1 MTATD
6 AISAGG
12 RPMTRSLDAEL
23 RPERVCD
30 VVFALLALLFFLP
43 LLAAIALAVKL
54 GDGGPVLFSQT
65 RVGRDGRLFRCYKFR
80 SMVTDAQARLDLLLA
95 SSAEAREEWARDQK
109 LRHDPRITSVGGFLR
124 RSSLDE
130 LPQLFNI
137 LRGEMS
143 WVGPRPIVPSEIA
156 KYGRWYRHYARV
168 KPGLTGMWQ
177 VSGRNDVC
185 YKRRIAL
192 DIVFSRSASLQLYFM
207 ILLMTAPAV
216 LSRRGTY

>member
-1 MTATD
+1 M
-6 AISAGG
+6 
-12 RPMTRSLDAEL
+12 RSMDAEL

-30 VVFALLALLFFLP
+30 VVLALAALIFFLP

-54 GDGGPVLFSQT
+54 GDGGPVLFAQT

-80 SMVTDAQARLDLLLA
+80 SMVPDAQARLDLLLA
-95 SSAEAREEWARDQK
+95 TSAEAREEWGRDQK

-137 LRGEMS
+137 LCGEMS
-143 WVGPRPIVPSEIA
+143 WVGPRPIVPAEIA
-156 KYGRWYRHYARV
+156 KYGRWYRHYARM

-177 VSGRNDVC
+177 ISGRNDVC

-192 DIVFSRSASLQLYFM
+192 DIVFSRSATLQLYFV